1 MGKEVEKPPK
11 VLLQDNEL
19 SKSVYTLK
27 AYQNLA
33 YLSILYQAQKCYQRS
48 EVEFSKEKNY
58 PVELDYLE
66 MKEMIPDKR
75 KRHYKEVKKLL
86 ETLRDTP
93 IYRKGIEALEEEEA
107 TMIEDF
113 MLDEHGN
120 MTVFLNGIVIRQ
132 IVTHSS
138 YTALNLSLM
147 QNLKTF
153 KAQRLY
159 ETLRFWSQPK
169 EYRNSQE
176 YTVDQL
182 RELLGVE
189 NKYAAYK
196 EFKRNILKK
205 AMEEIG
211 ESGNMQISMQEIKHR
226 VNQVRV
232 EKIKFT
238 IFDLEPRSYAKNR
251 KKVRKEESNQVKKRE
266 ASLPLGLPL
275 SQQVYDA
282 FSKDSKDCNEYL
294 VEGIKKRQLEEA
306 IGRTLKQLNVT
317 KITMKQYAYF
327 KVVLKN
333 IEETT
338 GKTSGLPT
346 IDQRKQELLN
356 RKKQLDMSLNM
367 EVVTA
372 LRTEEGNH
380 PSSLY

>member
-1 MGKEVEKPPK
+1 MEKQPK
-11 VLLQDNEL
+11 VLLQDNGL

-48 EVEFSKEKNY
+48 EVEFSKEKIY

-93 IYRKGIEALEEEEA
+93 VYRKGIDGLEDEEA
-107 TMIEDF
+107 TIIEDY

-120 MTVFLNGIVIRQ
+120 MAVFLNGIVIRQ
-132 IVTHSS
+132 IVRHSS
-138 YTALNLSLM
+138 YTALNLSLLHG
-147 QNLKTF
+147 LKTF

-205 AMEEIG
+205 AIEEIG
-211 ESGNMQISMQEIKHR
+211 ESGNMQITMQEIKHR

-238 IFDLEPRSYAKNR
+238 IFDLEPRSYAKKR
-251 KKVRKEESNQVKKRE
+251 KKSRKEESNQEKKKE
-266 ASLPLGLPL
+266 ATLPLGLPL
-275 SQQVYDA
+275 SQQVYDT
-282 FSKDSKDCNEYL
+282 FSKERKDCNEYL
-294 VEGIKKRQLEEA
+294 VEGMKKRQLEEA

-338 GKTSGLPT
+338 GKTPGLPT

-356 RKKQLDMSLNM
+356 RKKQLDMNLNM

-372 LRTEEGNH
+372 LRTEDGNH